1 METLLQ
7 PNQAGSV
14 GTLAVVSVL
23 FEDTNRGTE
32 SCYPAVIIH
41 LAAKLI
47 HEFNSNIDNSNA
59 AFWWSQQGP

>member
-14 GTLAVVSVL
+14 GTPTVVSVL

-32 SCYPAVIIH
+32 SCVTP
-41 LAAKLI
+41 
-47 HEFNSNIDNSNA
+47 
-59 AFWWSQQGP
+59 Q